1 MYPNPNLKQ
10 GWVKNYPSKSNR
22 LLLAYLQ
29 KSYRQPAWQVPRFQK
44 LLAAAERSRKRQAP
58 RPHLWNSAL
67 EVSLAKEPRCC
78 WRSSRSSD
86 YSQPLEAM

>member
-44 LLAAAERSRKRQAP
+44 LLAAEERSRKRQAVRP
-58 RPHLWNSAL
+58 RLWNSAEESSL
-67 EVSLAKEPRCC
+67 VKVSHC